1 MRGLAIP
8 GQPPGSVPADGPGDA
23 AASSAALVSPG
34 GLPAA
39 PPRPP
44 RDGPAKRDQTAETP
58 PRRPAG
64 PPAPGTAPA
73 IQGGPSGGGPLRG
86 PAGAAG
92 EVCPDRCG
100 GGPSGGGPLRGP
112 ADATA
117 KVSPDP
123 CGCGPSGGGPLRG
136 AAGAA
141 GEVFP
146 DPCGGGPSGGG
157 VAGGEG
163 WGWDGDDW
171 DLAGALTAR
180 EVAALAALD
189 RADGLAGDWDEDP
202 GGVPPADAG
211 GWAAGPGAGSG
222 AVGWGAAG
230 RGLAGWRASG
240 GEPSSRPGC
249 APVEVLPGL
258 MPRRLGAGGGFDAGG
273 GADRVPPGPVL
284 AGLAGDRW
292 AGGLGRA
299 SDDELAG
306 LMIAWRRLAS
316 WAAAGE
322 FAAVAE
328 LARRREAQGAA
339 GADPHLAE
347 HVSDEIAMVLRLTS
361 WAAGALVDR
370 AEGLARLPKTR
381 AALAAGD
388 IDVPRALVIVGE
400 LTGLD
405 AVHAARVEA
414 AVLGRAAGVDDGGVA
429 AGGAPCGDRR
439 RPGCRPAAQGESG
452 EAGAGGTVGR
462 GRRHR
467 GAGWAGP
474 AAGGVLAADAH
485 LTGWAHRLKA
495 AGLPGTLDQLRA
507 QVYLALLN
515 GRRPRPC
522 CPPAPAM
529 RVTPPWPRPKAG
541 LPAAA
546 ATRSPPAPTARAA
559 RRRPQPHRAHR
570 RPWSRRPRRRCGRG

>member
-58 PRRPAG
+58 PRRPAC

-73 IQGGPSGGGPLRG
+73 IQGGPSGGGTLRG
-86 PAGAAG
+86 
-92 EVCPDRCG
+92 CRCG
-100 GGPSGGGPLRGP
+100 GGSALTGVGAARRAVAVGCRCGRQGL
-112 ADATA
+112 
-117 KVSPDP
+117 PDR

-146 DPCGGGPSGGG
+146 DRCGGGPSGGG

-163 WGWDGDDW
+163 WGWDGDEW
-171 DLAGALTAR
+171 DLAGALTAP

-202 GGVPPADAG
+202 GGVLSADAG
-211 GWAAGPGAGSG
+211 GWAAGPRPRIGSRWMG
-222 AVGWGAAG
+222 G
-230 RGLAGWRASG
+230 RRTGGRGWRASG
-240 GEPSSRPGC
+240 GEPSSRRGG

-347 HVSDEIAMVLRLTS
+347 HVSDEIAMVLTADVVGGGR
-361 WAAGALVDR
+361 AGGPGRRAGA
-370 AEGLARLPKTR
+370 
-381 AALAAGD
+381 AAPD
-388 IDVPRALVIVGE
+388 E
-400 LTGLD
+400 
-405 AVHAARVEA
+405 
-414 AVLGRAAGVDDGGVA
+414 
-429 AGGAPCGDRR
+429 GGAG
-439 RPGCRPAAQGESG
+439 
-452 EAGAGGTVGR
+452 

-467 GAGWAGP
+467 RPPGAGDRGR
-474 AAGGVLAADAH
+474 AD
-485 LTGWAHRLKA
+485 R
-495 AGLPGTLDQLRA
+495 P
-507 QVYLALLN
+507 
-515 GRRPRPC
+515 GRRARGAGRGGGARPG
-522 CPPAPAM
+522 
-529 RVTPPWPRPKAG
+529 RPG
-541 LPAAA
+541 G
-546 ATRSPPAPTARAA
+546 
-559 RRRPQPHRAHR
+559 RRG
-570 RPWSRRPRRRCGRG
+570 SCGRRCAVR